1 MSGAPAASAAGTSQG
16 NAPVVDVL
24 AQKKQARLQ
33 ELQATYTM
41 VRALPFTMAIV
52 LKLNYVPPPPPP
64 VEAEEVE
71 PAADTKLSNAKGAKG
86 KKK

>member
-1 MSGAPAASAAGTSQG
+1 
-16 NAPVVDVL
+16 
-24 AQKKQARLQ
+24 
-33 ELQATYTM
+33 M